1 MEYVGKSRSTQTKEG
16 SKPTFLKEHKLASQV
31 TCCQIIFQSPRW
43 CQFCLQTDSVNLVMD
58 KDEKD
63 DGDDEN
69 WKEEETISMNTQT
82 GFKVDSSAINLD

>member
-1 MEYVGKSRSTQTKEG
+1 
-16 SKPTFLKEHKLASQV
+16 
-31 TCCQIIFQSPRW
+31 
-43 CQFCLQTDSVNLVMD
+43 MD

-82 GFKVDSSAINLD
+82 GFKVDSSAINSD

>member
-1 MEYVGKSRSTQTKEG
+1 MLGEVEVHKQKKGP
-16 SKPTFLKEHKLASQV
+16 KPMFLKEHKLASPV

-82 GFKVDSSAINLD
+82 GFEVDSSAINSD